1 MNFWEGVRLALN
13 TIRTNKLRAFFTVLG
28 TVVGVTF
35 LIAVITLIEGMN
47 AYVEKEFKGAIY
59 GVNTV
64 VVRRFPAVNME
75 ADGEQWRE
83 FVRRPR
89 LTIDDAEW
97 LSERME
103 TPGLVSLSAET
114 DGAVQGPR
122 GQQLENVQITGANAE
137 YFEAREL
144 EMQAGRTFSRQES
157 DKGVPVVVIG
167 SGIAEALWDNRNPV
181 GQELRIRGLP
191 FRVVGVLKERGSLM
205 GFSMDNVVVAPL
217 RAGGMNGWVNR
228 QRNAVGSLTYKVPE
242 AELIR
247 PAMDEL
253 ETLMRVRRGLKP
265 SEGNNFSVETAEDSL
280 AFWDKIRTILLLA
293 LPMLVGISLIVGA
306 IVIMNIM
313 LVSVA
318 ERTREIGVRKSLGA
332 RRKDILMQFLIES
345 SALSAAGAFLG
356 IGAGVLLAKGVQA
369 ATPMPATVAPWSIA
383 LAIFLGVGV
392 GLAAGVYPAWR
403 ASRLDPIVALR
414 SE

>member
-64 VVRRFPAVNME
+64 LVRRFPAVNVDS
-75 ADGEQWRE
+75 DGEQWRE
-83 FVRRPR
+83 FMRRPR
-89 LTIDDAEW
+89 ITIDEAEW
-97 LSERME
+97 LEARME
-103 TPGLVSLSAET
+103 TPGLVSLSSER

-122 GQQLENVQITGANAE
+122 GEQVENVSITGANSA
-137 YFEAREL
+137 YFDAREL
-144 EMQAGRTFSRQES
+144 KMQAGRTFSRQES

-167 SGIAEALWDNRNPV
+167 SDVAQALFENRNPI

-191 FRVVGVLKERGSLM
+191 YRVVGVLEERGNLM

-217 RAGGMNGWVNR
+217 RSGLNGYVNR
-228 QRNAVGSLTYKVPE
+228 QRNAVGELSYKVPD
-242 AELIR
+242 AAYIR
-247 PAMDEL
+247 PAMDEI
-253 ETLMRVRRGLKP
+253 ETLLRVRRGLKP
-265 SEGNNFSVETAEDSL
+265 SDGNNFVVETAEDSL
-280 AFWDKIRTILLLA
+280 EFWNKIRGILLLA
-293 LPMLVGISLIVGA
+293 LPMLVGISLVVGA

-332 RRKDILMQFLIES
+332 RRHDILMQFLIES
-345 SALSAAGAFLG
+345 STLSAAGAFLG
-356 IGAGVLLAKGVQA
+356 IGAGVLLAKAVQA
-369 ATPMPATVAPWSIA
+369 LSPMPATVAPWSIA

-392 GLAAGVYPAWR
+392 GLGAGVYPAWR